1 MDLRPVVLSADRKLC
16 WFGEFPETRVHHVYT
31 ISESQ
36 LRHRNA
42 MHCGLDVGIKCM
54 FTWRVR
60 MTCGSTTKVF
70 ARFSP
75 QNWKIRH
82 EMDVLLFLRVSQDA
96 MRSYLV
102 RDVLFFVIIGV
113 NFLVVKTPSLVKQ
126 PWNHRKTFKITK
138 VCYPLYNILNGEI
151 NALIFE
157 IWVSICLIYS
167 NRQKT
172 ENFHRSARSVKSC
185 AVEELPFYSL

>member
-1 MDLRPVVLSADRKLC
+1 
-16 WFGEFPETRVHHVYT
+16 
-31 ISESQ
+31 
-36 LRHRNA
+36 
-42 MHCGLDVGIKCM
+42 
-54 FTWRVR
+54 

-75 QNWKIRH
+75 RNWKIRH
-82 EMDVLLFLRVSQDA
+82 EMDVLLFLRVSRDA
-96 MRSYLV
+96 MQSYLV
-102 RDVLFFVIIGV
+102 RDVLFFVIIGL

-126 PWNHRKTFKITK
+126 PQNHRKTLKITK

-151 NALIFE
+151 NAFIFE

-185 AVEELPFYSL
+185 AVEELPFYSLWWNYITFFRKDLLKLTLLVSNWLCLDSSRAIILSCVCIKP